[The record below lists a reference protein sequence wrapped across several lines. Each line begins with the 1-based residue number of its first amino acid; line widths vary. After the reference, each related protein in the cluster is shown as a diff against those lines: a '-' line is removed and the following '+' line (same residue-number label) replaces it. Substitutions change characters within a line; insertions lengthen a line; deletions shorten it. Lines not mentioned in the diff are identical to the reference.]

1 MAEQSTQEIQAWFAG
16 RVPDGW
22 FSGPPEVSADGD
34 EVLVVG
40 NLPDVEVAKGSKADA
55 RTAARSA
62 RIDRFREETR
72 EQRMRIAQEAEHL
85 FERNVSWGAACGDER
100 KLFTTMSTPVMT
112 RLRMTERQVLDTLV
126 ESGVARSR
134 SDALAWCVRLVGQ
147 NQDRWMKDLR
157 EALVKVGQVRQE
169 GPKVG

>member
-1 MAEQSTQEIQAWFAG
+1 MAEATTSDVQAWFSG

-22 FSGPPEVSADGD
+22 FSGPPEVSMDGD
-34 EVLVVG
+34 EMLVIG

-55 RTAARSA
+55 KTAARSA

-72 EQRMRIAQEAEHL
+72 EQRMRIAQEAEHM
-85 FERNVSWGAACGDER
+85 FRRKVSWGAACGGER

-147 NQDRWMKDLR
+147 NQETWIKELR
-157 EALVKVGQVRQE
+157 EALVKVGQVRQQ
-169 GPKVG
+169 GPTF

>member
-1 MAEQSTQEIQAWFAG
+1 MAEATTSDVQAWFAG

-22 FSGPPEVSADGD
+22 FAGPPEVSMDGD
-34 EVLVVG
+34 EMLVIG
-40 NLPDVEVAKGSKADA
+40 NLPDVEVAKGSKAEA
-55 RTAARSA
+55 KTAARSA

-72 EQRMRIAQEAEHL
+72 EQRMRIAQEAERL
-85 FERNVSWGAACGDER
+85 FRRKVSWGAACGGER

-147 NQDRWMKDLR
+147 NQEQWIKDLR
-157 EALVKVGQVRQE
+157 QALVKVGQVRQE
-169 GPKVG
+169 GPQL

>member
-1 MAEQSTQEIQAWFAG
+1 MAEPTKQEIQAWFAG
-16 RVPDGW
+16 RMPDGW
-22 FSGPPEVSADGD
+22 FTGPPEVTLDGD

-40 NLPDVEVAKGSKADA
+40 SLPDVEVAKASKADA
-55 RTAARSA
+55 RTATRSA
-62 RIDRFREETR
+62 RVDRFREETR
-72 EQRMRIAQEAEHL
+72 EQRMRIAQEAERL
-85 FERNVSWGAACGDER
+85 FDRKVSWGAECAGER
-100 KLFTTMSTPVMT
+100 KFFTTMSTPVMT

-147 NQDRWMKDLR
+147 NQDKWMKDLR

-169 GPKVG
+169 GPQVG

>member
-1 MAEQSTQEIQAWFAG
+1 MPEATVPEVQAWLAG

-22 FSGPPEVSADGD
+22 FSGPPEVSMDGD
-34 EVLVVG
+34 EMLVVG

-55 RTAARSA
+55 KTAARSA
-62 RIDRFREETR
+62 RVDRFREETR

-85 FERNVSWGAACGDER
+85 FRRKVSWGAACGGER

-112 RLRMTERQVLDTLV
+112 RLRIAERHVLDTLV

-147 NQDRWMKDLR
+147 NQESWIKDLR
-157 EALVKVGQVRQE
+157 DALVKVGEVRQE
-169 GPKVG
+169 GPKVQ

>member
-1 MAEQSTQEIQAWFAG
+1 MQEVQAWFAG

-34 EVLVVG
+34 EILVVG
-40 NLPDVEVAKGSKADA
+40 NLPDVEVAKGSKPEA
-55 RTAARSA
+55 RAAARSA

-72 EQRMRIAQEAEHL
+72 EQRMRIAQEAERL
-85 FERNVSWGAACGDER
+85 FERKVSWGAACGDER

-147 NQDRWMKDLR
+147 NQEQWIKDLR
-157 EALVKVGQVRQE
+157 DALVKVGQVRQE

>member
-1 MAEQSTQEIQAWFAG
+1 MTGPTTTEIQGWFAG
-16 RVPDGW
+16 RIPDGW
-22 FSGPPEVSADGD
+22 FAAAPEVSMDGD

-40 NLPDVEVAKGSKADA
+40 SLPDVEVAKGSKADA
-55 RTAARSA
+55 RVAARSA

-72 EQRMRIAQEAEHL
+72 EQRMRIAQEAENL
-85 FERNVSWGAACGDER
+85 FRRKVSWGAECGGER

-169 GPKVG
+169 GPKV

>member
-1 MAEQSTQEIQAWFAG
+1 MPEATTSEVQAWFSG

-22 FSGPPEVSADGD
+22 FAGPPDISMDGD
-34 EVLVVG
+34 EMLIVG
-40 NLPDVEVAKGSKADA
+40 SLPDVEVAKGSKADA
-55 RTAARSA
+55 RAAARSA

-85 FERNVSWGAACGDER
+85 FRRKVSWGATCGDER

-134 SDALAWCVRLVGQ
+134 SDALAWCVRLVGK
-147 NQDRWMKDLR
+147 NADEWLGELR
-157 EALVKVGQVRQE
+157 EALQHVERARAS
-169 GPKVG
+169 GPDI

>member
-1 MAEQSTQEIQAWFAG
+1 MAEATVSEVQAWFAG

-22 FSGPPEVSADGD
+22 FSGPPEVSMDGD
-34 EVLVVG
+34 EMLIVG
-40 NLPDVEVAKGSKADA
+40 NLADVEVAKGSKADA
-55 RTAARSA
+55 KTAARSA

-85 FERNVSWGAACGDER
+85 FRRKVSWGAACGGER

-147 NQDRWMKDLR
+147 NQESWIKELR
-157 EALVKVGQVRQE
+157 EALVKVGQVRQQ
-169 GPKVG
+169 GPSF